1 MFETL
6 GKHKKALVFGA
17 GGGNDIVSAVLIA
30 MYLQRKGIKTD
41 VGGMLSPA
49 AIHHFQGNIED
60 VVNENKGDATR
71 EIPAKKPVRIT
82 FIDGFVPKMVADAG
96 VKIERFY
103 GFSTR
108 FGTTALEYGIKE
120 LVEKNKYD
128 LVVAVD
134 VGGDI
139 LARSEEDPTLLSP
152 MMDFTSLYILSTLY
166 TDCLLVEFGL
176 GTDGELRPLGM
187 RDVLDELRDKKL
199 LLGEEKIHKDDPEL
213 EKFRAIYEKV
223 RKIRL
228 GNTARMTLQTLDT
241 PTPDQDI
248 VSEYRFR
255 SRIGRKKWYTPYTV
269 VLPSEYFGKV
279 FAIDGRKL
287 AKLRPSTAVPYR
299 NALEQ
304 YVKVKRVHT
313 WKTELD
319 LGYLWSGDKWTS
331 TKRTGHCLQLLMPS
345 TMIPEKTRKEII
357 RAGIADLKNGKTD
370 FALMLGDDLEYVPGS
385 FLKKETGRFYLVT
398 QEESR
403 FLEQARAAIEVYQ
416 IT

>member
-6 GKHKKALVFGA
+6 RKHKRALVFGA

-30 MYLQRKGIKTD
+30 MYLQREGIKTD

-49 AIHHFQGNIED
+49 AVHYFQGNIED
-60 VVNENKGDATR
+60 VVNENKGDAIR
-71 EIPAKKPVRIT
+71 EIPAKEPVRIT
-82 FIDGFVPKMVADAG
+82 FIDGFVPGMVADAG
-96 VKIERFY
+96 VEIERFY

-108 FGTTALEYGIKE
+108 FGIRALEYGIKE

-139 LARSEEDPTLLSP
+139 LARGKEDSTLLSP
-152 MMDFTSLYILSTLY
+152 MMDFSSLYILGTLY
-166 TDCLLVEFGL
+166 TDSLLVEFGL
-176 GTDGELRPLGM
+176 GTDGELRPPGM
-187 RDVLDELRDKKL
+187 RDILDELIAKKL
-199 LLGEEKIHKDDPEL
+199 LLSEARIHKDDLEV
-213 EKFRAIYEKV
+213 EKFRVIYDKV
-223 RKIRL
+223 KKIRR
-228 GNTARMTLQTLDT
+228 GNTAVMTLQTLDT
-241 PTPDQDI
+241 PTPDKDI

-255 SRIGRKKWYTPYTV
+255 SRIGNKKWYAPYTV

-279 FAIDGRKL
+279 FVIDGRKL
-287 AKLRPSTAVPYR
+287 ARLRPSTAFPYR
-299 NALEQ
+299 SSLEQ
-304 YVKVKRVHT
+304 YVKVKRVHS

-319 LGYLWSGDKWTS
+319 LGYVWSGDEWTS
-331 TKRTGHCLQLLMPS
+331 AKRTGHCLQLLVPS

-357 RAGIADLKNGKTD
+357 QAGIADLKNGKTD
-370 FALMLGDDLEYVPGS
+370 FALMLGEDLKYVPGS
-385 FLKKETGRFYLVT
+385 FLKKETGKFYLVA